1 MWFDWLLGILILNW
15 KIESSF
21 FPSEVLSLFAD
32 STPRRNAPRRHLS
45 RNTLIRL
52 LINRTER
59 RRQRRISRG
68 HLSSSTEVHFSNL
81 KITNQR
87 KFETKFAKNRHFR
100 RDTGWINNPRN
111 ESLPQHTQTD
121 ENNPKCVHK
130 LKGVATSLSLSLSVR
145 RLNKQTQN
153 CISKEEMCWRPPS
166 LNEALDGCTWLST
179 FMRRPRPGTGTQ
191 VHRHHPR
198 RRRRF
203 MKVLWCSWRHGGKWR
218 TWWRRRLLDE
228 PKPKRNA
235 TDMTSLRAHSVCV
248 V

>member
-21 FPSEVLSLFAD
+21 FPSEFLSLFAD

-130 LKGVATSLSLSLSVR
+130 LKGVAKSLSLSLRPS
-145 RLNKQTQN
+145 LKQTDAKLHFGGGN
-153 CISKEEMCWRPPS
+153 VLTTTELEWSFGRMHLVEHFHAAATTR
-166 LNEALDGCTWLST
+166 
-179 FMRRPRPGTGTQ
+179 
-191 VHRHHPR
+191 HRH
-198 RRRRF
+198 
-203 MKVLWCSWRHGGKWR
+203 SSASSSS
-218 TWWRRRLLDE
+218 E
-228 PKPKRNA
+228 A
-235 TDMTSLRAHSVCV
+235 E
-248 V
+248 

>member
-1 MWFDWLLGILILNW
+1 MARLLDTLSLKGSLLLASLWGYDTERPLRNVVWAFNVIWLTSRNFDIKLKNWVLL
-15 KIESSF
+15 
-21 FPSEVLSLFAD
+21 FPSEFLSLFAD
-32 STPRRNAPRRHLS
+32 STPRRNARRRHLS

-130 LKGVATSLSLSLSVR
+130 LKGVAKSLSLSLRPS
-145 RLNKQTQN
+145 LKQTDAKLHFGGGN
-153 CISKEEMCWRPPS
+153 VLTTTELEWSFGRMHLVEHFHAAATTR
-166 LNEALDGCTWLST
+166 
-179 FMRRPRPGTGTQ
+179 
-191 VHRHHPR
+191 HRH
-198 RRRRF
+198 
-203 MKVLWCSWRHGGKWR
+203 SSASSSS
-218 TWWRRRLLDE
+218 E
-228 PKPKRNA
+228 A
-235 TDMTSLRAHSVCV
+235 E
-248 V
+248 